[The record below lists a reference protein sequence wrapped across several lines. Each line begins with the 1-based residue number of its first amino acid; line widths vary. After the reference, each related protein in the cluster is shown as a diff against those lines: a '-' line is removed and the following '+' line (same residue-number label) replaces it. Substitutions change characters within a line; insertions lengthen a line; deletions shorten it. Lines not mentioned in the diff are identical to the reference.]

1 MWRGVSFC
9 LLHNIN
15 LLSLSYHKKM
25 EVLVLLPKYE
35 IIKQDILREIDEGKF
50 KPGSKI
56 YSEGDLKRIYN
67 VSNTTVVKALNDLV
81 AEGFLIRKQGEGTF
95 VRKNMLHR
103 KVSFTEK
110 LKKVLNPK
118 KNSEKFCTDIRIC
131 NDLDIR
137 TKFDTSDR
145 LYEIIQKAMIDE
157 IMWKIQKRYVQ
168 ASKLDEASVERI
180 AQGGSVSKELA
191 LEKNLVNMPIT
202 MTIEFKD
209 IDGSEAEELQSHY
222 VVLVKKTIY
231 SSSTKE
237 LIEYSESYIHPSY
250 YEIEITAE

>member
-1 MWRGVSFC
+1 
-9 LLHNIN
+9 
-15 LLSLSYHKKM
+15 M
-25 EVLVLLPKYE
+25 EVLEVLPKYE

-81 AEGFLIRKQGEGTF
+81 AGGFLIRKQGEGTF

-118 KNSEKFCTDIRIC
+118 KNSEKFCTDITVC
-131 NDLDIR
+131 NDLNIR
-137 TKFDTSDR
+137 TKFDTSDP
-145 LYEIIQKAMIDE
+145 LYEIVQKATIDE
-157 IMWKIQKRYVQ
+157 TMWKIQKRYVQ
-168 ASKLDEASVERI
+168 SSKLDEASVERI
-180 AQGGSVSKELA
+180 AKGGSVSKELA
-191 LEKNLVNMPIT
+191 LEKNLVNMPMS
-202 MTIEFKD
+202 MTIEFKELD
-209 IDGSEAEELQSHY
+209 TQEAEELQSHSL
-222 VVLVKKTIY
+222 VVVKKTIV
-231 SSSTKE
+231 SNATKE
-237 LIEYSESYIHPSY
+237 VVEYSETFIHPNF

>member
-1 MWRGVSFC
+1 
-9 LLHNIN
+9 
-15 LLSLSYHKKM
+15 M
-25 EVLVLLPKYE
+25 EVLEVLPKYE

-81 AEGFLIRKQGEGTF
+81 AGGFLIRKQGEGTF

-118 KNSEKFCTDIRIC
+118 KNSEKFCTDISVC
-131 NDLDIR
+131 NDLNIR
-137 TKFDTSDR
+137 TKFDTSDP
-145 LYEIIQKAMIDE
+145 LYEIVQKATIDE
-157 IMWKIQKRYVQ
+157 TMWKIQKRYVQ
-168 ASKLDEASVERI
+168 SSKLNEASVERI
-180 AQGGSVSKELA
+180 AKGGSVSKELA
-191 LEKNLVNMPIT
+191 LEKNLVNMPMS
-202 MTIEFKD
+202 MTIEFKELD
-209 IDGSEAEELQSHY
+209 TQEAEELQSHSL
-222 VVLVKKTIY
+222 VVVKKTIV
-231 SSSTKE
+231 SNATKE
-237 LIEYSESYIHPSY
+237 VVEYSETYIHPNF

>member
-1 MWRGVSFC
+1 M
-9 LLHNIN
+9 L
-15 LLSLSYHKKM
+15 
-25 EVLVLLPKYE
+25 EVLPKYE

-81 AEGFLIRKQGEGTF
+81 AGGFLIRKQGEGTF

-118 KNSEKFCTDIRIC
+118 KNSEKFCTDISIC
-131 NDLDIR
+131 NDLNIR
-137 TKFDTSDR
+137 TKFDTSDP
-145 LYEIIQKAMIDE
+145 LYEIVQKATIDE
-157 IMWKIQKRYVQ
+157 TMWKIQKRYVQ
-168 ASKLDEASVERI
+168 SSKLNEASVERI
-180 AQGGSVSKELA
+180 AKGGSVSKELA
-191 LEKNLVNMPIT
+191 LEKNLVNMPMS
-202 MTIEFKD
+202 MTIEFKELD
-209 IDGSEAEELQSHY
+209 TQEAEELQSHSL
-222 VVLVKKTIY
+222 VVVKKTIV
-231 SSSTKE
+231 SNATKE
-237 LIEYSESYIHPSY
+237 VVEYSETFIHPNF

>member
-1 MWRGVSFC
+1 
-9 LLHNIN
+9 
-15 LLSLSYHKKM
+15 M
-25 EVLVLLPKYE
+25 EVLEVLPKYE

-81 AEGFLIRKQGEGTF
+81 AGGFLIRKQGEGTF

-118 KNSEKFCTDIRIC
+118 KNSEKFCTNIAIC
-131 NDLDIR
+131 NDLNIR
-137 TKFDTSDR
+137 TKFDTSDP
-145 LYEIIQKAMIDE
+145 LFEIVQKATIDE
-157 IMWKIQKRYVQ
+157 TMWKIQKRYVQ

-180 AQGGSVSKELA
+180 SKGGSVSKELA
-191 LEKNLVNMPIT
+191 LEKNLVNMPMS
-202 MTIEFKD
+202 MTIEFKELD
-209 IDGSEAEELQSHY
+209 TQESEELQSHSL
-222 VVLVKKTIY
+222 VVVKKTIV
-231 SSSTKE
+231 SNATKE
-237 LIEYSESYIHPSY
+237 VVEYSETFIHPNF

>member
-1 MWRGVSFC
+1 
-9 LLHNIN
+9 
-15 LLSLSYHKKM
+15 M
-25 EVLVLLPKYE
+25 EVLEVLPKYE

-81 AEGFLIRKQGEGTF
+81 AGGFLIRKQGEGTF

-118 KNSEKFCTDIRIC
+118 KNSEKFCTNIAIC
-131 NDLDIR
+131 NDLNIR
-137 TKFDTSDR
+137 TKFDTSDQ
-145 LYEIIQKAMIDE
+145 LYEIVQKATIDE
-157 IMWKIQKRYVQ
+157 TMWKIQKRYVQ

-180 AQGGSVSKELA
+180 SKGGSVSKELA
-191 LEKNLVNMPIT
+191 LEKNLVNMPMS
-202 MTIEFKD
+202 MTIEFKELD
-209 IDGSEAEELQSHY
+209 TQEAEELQSHSL
-222 VVLVKKTIY
+222 VVVKKTIV
-231 SSSTKE
+231 SNATKE
-237 LIEYSESYIHPSY
+237 VVEYSETFIHPNF

>member
-1 MWRGVSFC
+1 M
-9 LLHNIN
+9 L
-15 LLSLSYHKKM
+15 
-25 EVLVLLPKYE
+25 EVLPKYE

-81 AEGFLIRKQGEGTF
+81 AGGFLIRKQGEGTF

-118 KNSEKFCTDIRIC
+118 KNSEKFCTDISFC
-131 NDLDIR
+131 NDLNIR
-137 TKFDTSDR
+137 TKFDTSDP
-145 LYEIIQKAMIDE
+145 LYEIVQKATIDE
-157 IMWKIQKRYVQ
+157 TMWKIQKRYVQ
-168 ASKLDEASVERI
+168 SSKLNETSVERI
-180 AQGGSVSKELA
+180 AKGGSVSKELA
-191 LEKNLVNMPIT
+191 LEKNLVNMPMS
-202 MTIEFKD
+202 MTIEFKELD
-209 IDGSEAEELQSHY
+209 TQEAEELQSHSL
-222 VVLVKKTIY
+222 VVVKKTIV
-231 SSSTKE
+231 SNATKE
-237 LIEYSESYIHPSY
+237 VVEYSETYIHPNF

>member
-1 MWRGVSFC
+1 
-9 LLHNIN
+9 
-15 LLSLSYHKKM
+15 M
-25 EVLVLLPKYE
+25 EVLEVLPKYE

-81 AEGFLIRKQGEGTF
+81 AGGFLIRKQGEGTF

-118 KNSEKFCTDIRIC
+118 KNSEKFCTDISFC
-131 NDLDIR
+131 NDLNIR
-137 TKFDTSDR
+137 TKFDTSDP
-145 LYEIIQKAMIDE
+145 LYEIVQKATIDE
-157 IMWKIQKRYVQ
+157 TMWKIQKRYVQ
-168 ASKLDEASVERI
+168 SSKLNEASVERI
-180 AQGGSVSKELA
+180 AKGGSVSKELA
-191 LEKNLVNMPIT
+191 LEKNLVNMPMS
-202 MTIEFKD
+202 MTIEFKELD
-209 IDGSEAEELQSHY
+209 TQEAEELQSHSL
-222 VVLVKKTIY
+222 VVVKKTIV
-231 SSSTKE
+231 SNATKE
-237 LIEYSESYIHPSY
+237 VVEYSETYIHPNF

>member
-1 MWRGVSFC
+1 
-9 LLHNIN
+9 
-15 LLSLSYHKKM
+15 M
-25 EVLVLLPKYE
+25 EVLEVLPKYE

-81 AEGFLIRKQGEGTF
+81 AGGFLIRKQGEGTF

-118 KNSEKFCTDIRIC
+118 KNSEKFCTDISIC
-131 NDLDIR
+131 NDLNIR
-137 TKFDTSDR
+137 TKFDTSDP
-145 LYEIIQKAMIDE
+145 LYEIVQKATIDE
-157 IMWKIQKRYVQ
+157 TMWKIQKRYVQ
-168 ASKLDEASVERI
+168 SSKLNEASVERI
-180 AQGGSVSKELA
+180 AKGGSVSKELA
-191 LEKNLVNMPIT
+191 LEKNLVNMPMS
-202 MTIEFKD
+202 MTIEFKELD
-209 IDGSEAEELQSHY
+209 TQEAKELQSHSL
-222 VVLVKKTIY
+222 VVVKKTIV
-231 SSSTKE
+231 SNATKE
-237 LIEYSESYIHPSY
+237 VVEYSETFIHPNF

>member
-1 MWRGVSFC
+1 
-9 LLHNIN
+9 
-15 LLSLSYHKKM
+15 M
-25 EVLVLLPKYE
+25 EVLDVLPKYE

-81 AEGFLIRKQGEGTF
+81 AGGFLIRKQGEGTF

-118 KNSEKFCTDIRIC
+118 KNSEKFCTDISIC
-131 NDLDIR
+131 NDLNIR
-137 TKFDTSDR
+137 TKFDTSDP
-145 LYEIIQKAMIDE
+145 LYEIVQKATIDE
-157 IMWKIQKRYVQ
+157 TMWKIQKRYVQ
-168 ASKLDEASVERI
+168 SSKLDEASVERI
-180 AQGGSVSKELA
+180 AKGGSVSKELA
-191 LEKNLVNMPIT
+191 LEKNLVNMPMS
-202 MTIEFKD
+202 MTIEFKELD
-209 IDGSEAEELQSHY
+209 TQEAEELQSHSL
-222 VVLVKKTIY
+222 VVVKKTIV
-231 SSSTKE
+231 SNATKE
-237 LIEYSESYIHPSY
+237 VVEYSETFIHPNF

>member
-1 MWRGVSFC
+1 
-9 LLHNIN
+9 
-15 LLSLSYHKKM
+15 M
-25 EVLVLLPKYE
+25 EVLEVLPKYE

-81 AEGFLIRKQGEGTF
+81 AGGFLIRKQGEGTF

-110 LKKVLNPK
+110 LKKVLDPK
-118 KNSEKFCTDIRIC
+118 KNSEKFCTNIAIC
-131 NDLDIR
+131 NDLNIR
-137 TKFDTSDR
+137 TKFDTSDP
-145 LYEIIQKAMIDE
+145 LYEIVQKATIDE
-157 IMWKIQKRYVQ
+157 TMWKIQKRYVQ

-180 AQGGSVSKELA
+180 SKGGSVSKELA
-191 LEKNLVNMPIT
+191 LEKNLVNMPMS
-202 MTIEFKD
+202 MTIEFKELD
-209 IDGSEAEELQSHY
+209 TQEAEELQSQSL
-222 VVLVKKTIY
+222 VVVKKTII
-231 SSSTKE
+231 SNATKE
-237 LIEYSESYIHPSY
+237 VVEYSETFIHPNF

>member
-1 MWRGVSFC
+1 
-9 LLHNIN
+9 
-15 LLSLSYHKKM
+15 M
-25 EVLVLLPKYE
+25 EVLEVLPKYE

-81 AEGFLIRKQGEGTF
+81 AGGFLIRKQGEGTF

-118 KNSEKFCTDIRIC
+118 KNSEKFCTDISFC
-131 NDLDIR
+131 NDLNIR
-137 TKFDTSDR
+137 TKFDTSDP
-145 LYEIIQKAMIDE
+145 LYEIVQKATIDE
-157 IMWKIQKRYVQ
+157 TMWKIQKRYVQ
-168 ASKLDEASVERI
+168 SSKLNETSVERI
-180 AQGGSVSKELA
+180 AKGGSVSKELA
-191 LEKNLVNMPIT
+191 LEKNLVNMPMS
-202 MTIEFKD
+202 MTIEFKELD
-209 IDGSEAEELQSHY
+209 TQEAEELQSHSL
-222 VVLVKKTIY
+222 VVVKKTIV
-231 SSSTKE
+231 SNATKE
-237 LIEYSESYIHPSY
+237 VVEYSETYIHPNF

>member
-1 MWRGVSFC
+1 
-9 LLHNIN
+9 
-15 LLSLSYHKKM
+15 M
-25 EVLVLLPKYE
+25 EVLEVLPKYE

-81 AEGFLIRKQGEGTF
+81 AGGFLIRKQGEGTF

-118 KNSEKFCTDIRIC
+118 KNSEKFCTDISIC
-131 NDLDIR
+131 NDLNIR
-137 TKFDTSDR
+137 TKFDTSDP
-145 LYEIIQKAMIDE
+145 LYEIVQKATIDE
-157 IMWKIQKRYVQ
+157 TMWKIQKRYVQ
-168 ASKLDEASVERI
+168 SSKLDEASVERI
-180 AQGGSVSKELA
+180 AKGGSVSKELA
-191 LEKNLVNMPIT
+191 LEKNLVNMPMS
-202 MTIEFKD
+202 MTIEFKELD
-209 IDGSEAEELQSHY
+209 TQEAEELHSHSL
-222 VVLVKKTIY
+222 VVVKKTIV
-231 SSSTKE
+231 SNATKE
-237 LIEYSESYIHPSY
+237 VVEYSETFIHPNF

>member
-1 MWRGVSFC
+1 M
-9 LLHNIN
+9 LL
-15 LLSLSYHKKM
+15 LLR
-25 EVLVLLPKYE
+25 KYE

-110 LKKVLNPK
+110 LKRVLNPK

-131 NDLDIR
+131 NDINIR
-137 TKFDTSDR
+137 TKFDASDP
-145 LYEIIQKAMIDE
+145 LYEIIQKALIDE
-157 IMWKIQKRYVQ
+157 TMWKIQKRYVQ
-168 ASKLDEASVERI
+168 VAKLSEDSIERI
-180 AQGGSVSKELA
+180 TQGGSVSKELA
-191 LEKNLVNMPIT
+191 LEKNLVNMPMS
-202 MTIEFKD
+202 MTIEFKEMNN
-209 IDGSEAEELQSHY
+209 SETEELQSHSL
-222 VVLVKKTIY
+222 VLVKKTIY
-231 SSSTKE
+231 SNTTKE
-237 LIEYSESYIHPSY
+237 VIEYSESYIHPSY

>member
-1 MWRGVSFC
+1 
-9 LLHNIN
+9 
-15 LLSLSYHKKM
+15 M
-25 EVLVLLPKYE
+25 EVLEVLPKYE

-81 AEGFLIRKQGEGTF
+81 AGGFLIRKQGEGTF

-118 KNSEKFCTDIRIC
+118 KNSEKFCTDISVC
-131 NDLDIR
+131 NDLNIR
-137 TKFDTSDR
+137 TKFDTSDP
-145 LYEIIQKAMIDE
+145 LYEIVQKATIDE
-157 IMWKIQKRYVQ
+157 TMWKIQKRYVQ
-168 ASKLDEASVERI
+168 SSKLDEASVERI
-180 AQGGSVSKELA
+180 AKGGSVSKELA
-191 LEKNLVNMPIT
+191 LEKNLVNMPMS
-202 MTIEFKD
+202 MTIEFKELD
-209 IDGSEAEELQSHY
+209 TQEAEELQSHSL
-222 VVLVKKTIY
+222 VVVKKTIV
-231 SSSTKE
+231 SNATKE
-237 LIEYSESYIHPSY
+237 VVEYSETYIHPNY

>member
-1 MWRGVSFC
+1 
-9 LLHNIN
+9 
-15 LLSLSYHKKM
+15 M
-25 EVLVLLPKYE
+25 EVLEVLPKYE

-81 AEGFLIRKQGEGTF
+81 AGGFLIRKQGEGTF

-118 KNSEKFCTDIRIC
+118 KNSEKFCTDISIC
-131 NDLDIR
+131 NDLNIR
-137 TKFDTSDR
+137 TKFDTSDP
-145 LYEIIQKAMIDE
+145 LYEIVQKATIDE
-157 IMWKIQKRYVQ
+157 TMWKIQKRYVQ

-180 AQGGSVSKELA
+180 SKGGSVSKELA
-191 LEKNLVNMPIT
+191 LEKNLVNMPMS
-202 MTIEFKD
+202 MTIEFKELD
-209 IDGSEAEELQSHY
+209 TQEAEELQSHSL
-222 VVLVKKTIY
+222 VVVKKTIV
-231 SSSTKE
+231 SNATKE
-237 LIEYSESYIHPSY
+237 VVEYSETFIHPNF

>member
-1 MWRGVSFC
+1 
-9 LLHNIN
+9 
-15 LLSLSYHKKM
+15 M
-25 EVLVLLPKYE
+25 EVLEVLPKYE

-81 AEGFLIRKQGEGTF
+81 AGGFLIRKQGEGTF

-118 KNSEKFCTDIRIC
+118 KNSEKFCTNIAIC
-131 NDLDIR
+131 NDLNIR
-137 TKFDTSDR
+137 TKFDTSDP
-145 LYEIIQKAMIDE
+145 LYEIVQKATIDE
-157 IMWKIQKRYVQ
+157 TMWKIQKRYVQ

-180 AQGGSVSKELA
+180 SKGGSVSKELA
-191 LEKNLVNMPIT
+191 LEKNLVNMPMS
-202 MTIEFKD
+202 MTIEFKELD
-209 IDGSEAEELQSHY
+209 TQESEELQSHSL
-222 VVLVKKTIY
+222 VVVKKTIV
-231 SSSTKE
+231 SNATKE
-237 LIEYSESYIHPSY
+237 VVEYSETFIHPNF

>member
-1 MWRGVSFC
+1 
-9 LLHNIN
+9 
-15 LLSLSYHKKM
+15 M
-25 EVLVLLPKYE
+25 EVLEVLPKYE

-81 AEGFLIRKQGEGTF
+81 AGGFLIRKQGEGTF

-118 KNSEKFCTDIRIC
+118 KNSEKFCTNIAIC
-131 NDLDIR
+131 NDLNIR
-137 TKFDTSDR
+137 TKFDTSNP
-145 LYEIIQKAMIDE
+145 LYEIVQKATIDE
-157 IMWKIQKRYVQ
+157 TMWKIQKRYVQ

-180 AQGGSVSKELA
+180 SKGGSVSKELA
-191 LEKNLVNMPIT
+191 LEKNLVNMPMS
-202 MTIEFKD
+202 MTIEFKELD
-209 IDGSEAEELQSHY
+209 TQESEELQSHSL
-222 VVLVKKTIY
+222 VVVKKTII
-231 SSSTKE
+231 SNATKE
-237 LIEYSESYIHPSY
+237 VVEYSETFIHPNF